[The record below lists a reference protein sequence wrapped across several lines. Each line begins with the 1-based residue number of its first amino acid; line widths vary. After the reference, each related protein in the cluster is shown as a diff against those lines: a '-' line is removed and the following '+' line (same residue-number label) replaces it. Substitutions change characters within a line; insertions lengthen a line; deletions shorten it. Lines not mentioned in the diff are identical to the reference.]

1 MRNVISTKLRGR
13 AGRLAPDLLAKFRQ
27 GNISGSLQT
36 TIRLC
41 PASADAELPRGL
53 TLDCD
58 DDVGAHPH
66 AIDREASAEQ
76 RADCADR
83 EGAESL
89 RLLLSVTWCTHAD
102 REKTRSERAQRP
114 ITAAR
119 VVPFDM
125 FAHSTHPVVST
136 AALAAVRL
144 RHCSLSRRRPMENFT
159 RFRFDLRYSECGAV
173 IGDTIRLKVRIV
185 TLDESPDL
193 RVTRHLGVSSKINHK
208 T

>member
-1 MRNVISTKLRGR
+1 MKLRGR
-13 AGRLAPDLLAKFRQ
+13 GGGLPPDLLAKFRHD
-27 GNISGSLQT
+27 GISGSLQT

-58 DDVGAHPH
+58 DDVVAHPH
-66 AIDREASAEQ
+66 AIDRAASAEQ

-125 FAHSTHPVVST
+125 FAHSTHPVVGT
-136 AALAAVRL
+136 AAFAAVRL

-185 TLDESPDL
+185 TLDELPDL
-193 RVTRHLGVSSKINHK
+193 RVTRG
-208 T
+208 

>member
-1 MRNVISTKLRGR
+1 MRNVPSAKLRGR
-13 AGRLAPDLLAKFRQ
+13 GGAPWPDLLAKFHQRT
-27 GNISGSLQT
+27 ICGSYQT
-36 TIRLC
+36 TIRLA
-41 PASADAELPRGL
+41 PVSADAELPRGL

-76 RADCADR
+76 RADCADG
-83 EGAESL
+83 EAPESL
-89 RLLLSVTWCTHAD
+89 RLLLSVTWCPHAD

-125 FAHSTHPVVST
+125 FTHSTHPGVGT

-173 IGDTIRLKVRIV
+173 ISDTIRLKVRIV

-193 RVTRHLGVSSKINHK
+193 RVTH
-208 T
+208 